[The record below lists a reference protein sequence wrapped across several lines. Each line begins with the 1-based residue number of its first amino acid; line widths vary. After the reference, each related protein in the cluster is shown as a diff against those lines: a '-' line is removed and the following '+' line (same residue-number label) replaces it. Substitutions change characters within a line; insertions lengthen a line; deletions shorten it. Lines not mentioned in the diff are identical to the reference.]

1 MSEQSDEKASSGS
14 SSVDCKALSCLLVGS
29 DRSDQRRARAPSEM
43 IDAEARMDVIAAAAV
58 ARALIAFTPVTIVI
72 ESQVKSIV
80 HVDLA

>member
-58 ARALIAFTPVTIVI
+58 ARVRAALIAFTA
-72 ESQVKSIV
+72 
-80 HVDLA
+80 DN